1 MTEPDF
7 GTAALLSEP
16 TNYAVVQ
23 LPQRK
28 SPGVVFQGD
37 SLHALRQELHALC
50 SIEDPAELRS
60 EAAVLAKNLDDIVSW
75 YVEVVARQGGAL
87 PFDVTE

>member
-1 MTEPDF
+1 MTKPDF

-16 TNYAVVQ
+16 TNHAVFQ
-23 LPQRK
+23 LPQREF
-28 SPGVVFQGD
+28 PGVVFQGD

-60 EAAVLAKNLDDIVSW
+60 EAAVLAKSLDDILSW
-75 YVEVVARQGGAL
+75 YVDVVARQGGSL